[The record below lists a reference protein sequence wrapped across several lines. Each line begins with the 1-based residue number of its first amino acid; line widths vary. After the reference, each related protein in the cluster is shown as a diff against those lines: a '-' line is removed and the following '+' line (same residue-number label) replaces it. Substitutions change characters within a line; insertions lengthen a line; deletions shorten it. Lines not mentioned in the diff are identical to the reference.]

1 MSYIRVEQSE
11 RLALRDKVGE
21 IAVIALGQQNGRWFF
36 ALSHQQRTGDMWG
49 SFGGI
54 GCHEGDP
61 GAGSRDEALSAAIAH
76 ARQRW
81 ASRTREMAAHIAWL
95 DTLIPDQRDLFGAA
109 A

>member
-1 MSYIRVEQSE
+1 MTYIRVAQTE

-21 IAVIALGQQNGRWFF
+21 LAVIALGHHEGRWFF

-54 GCHEGDP
+54 GYQKGEP
-61 GAGSRDEALSAAIAH
+61 RAASRDEALAAAIAL

-81 ASRTREMAAHIAWL
+81 AKRTREMAAHIAWL
-95 DTLIPDQRDLFGAA
+95 DTLIPEQPDLFGAA